1 MLNIIFGEK
10 NTGKTLMAHKI
21 LQKSVENNFETML
34 IVPKQ
39 FTFQSDKGILSL
51 MGPKNAS
58 EVQVLSF
65 SRLASLVLTTFGGI
79 TKPVAKQGARAIFMS
94 LAIEALKDKL
104 EVFSGH
110 KNEFSL
116 VTKLLSAVDEFKNFG
131 IEPGSLRETAKAC
144 DDTLLK
150 NKLNE
155 TALIYET
162 YEAIVSKGHFD
173 DADLLMK
180 IYEIL
185 LTTSFFENQVIV
197 IDGFGE
203 FTYPERKLISL
214 MIKRVK
220 DVYITLCS
228 DNLADMSENSPFAF
242 TNKTYRKL
250 RLLATEN
257 GVDIN
262 VMPVSKGNKNVISKE
277 ILFLREN
284 LFAPV
289 YTPYEEKSEDIE
301 IISADTI
308 HSECDC
314 VARKIKHLIMSE
326 KYRLGDFTV
335 VYRSDEKYE
344 KTLRTSFKKYGI
356 SFFEDKRQPINNQP
370 LVNLVRNL
378 LLISDE
384 GFSSDYI
391 FRLLKTGLFSVSS
404 DEIALLENYV
414 FLWGIDKKAWCEQW
428 TQNPDGFGV
437 ELGEKRK
444 AQLDLLNEIRNR
456 VVAPIEKLRDEMKG
470 ASGKKAIT
478 LLFNFIKDIKADEA
492 LKNYALSLQ
501 QRGLIELAIEQQQV
515 WDILMEAF
523 DEIGVTLDE
532 NIVSAKRLCEIFSL
546 IISTKTLGKLPD
558 GFDEVYICS
567 ADRILTKNS
576 KIVFAV
582 GMNSGV
588 FPLSASD
595 NGLFGE
601 REKKKLEILGT
612 KIGDDIKQ
620 FTIKERFLLY
630 CSLASSEEKLY
641 LSYSSSNLKGE
652 KLLKSEAVERIEK
665 LFPNVSFY
673 ISDKSDVKDLIVGE
687 SSAFQYLAQNWNE
700 NTAQIATLKEYF
712 KGKEEYKGR
721 IMAIERAVNK
731 KDFAIENK
739 DIALSLF
746 GQNMRFSATRV
757 EIFSKCPFM
766 YFCRYGLNLK
776 VRKAAE
782 LDPML
787 GGTLIHHVLE
797 TVMKKYK
804 GKAFVELS
812 DKDLQRE
819 IDTVLFSYMDNFMGG
834 KKKVTDRFYYL
845 FSRMRKVVFS
855 LFQRLKAEFSQSDFE
870 PCDFE
875 LNIGEDER
883 VDSFK
888 IELQNGQIEFIGQ
901 VDRVDKMD
909 LDGKRYIRI
918 VDYKT
923 GTKTFQLGDIFS
935 GFNMQMLLYLISIW
949 RTGKKDYENIIPSGV
964 LYFPAN
970 LSVFSGERGDSEQGR
985 KLKALSLGKMSG
997 MLVNDGVAIEHM
1009 DKEKTGL
1016 FIPVKY
1022 DKKTG
1027 QVKGDFITI
1036 NQLEKLGEIIDSTIR
1051 KMGESLHS
1059 GVISA
1064 TPVFQ
1069 KVYKDTCSYCDF
1081 KDVCLNE
1088 SPKNNFVKKYSHD
1101 ECLRMLEAGEDIE

>member
-1 MLNIIFGEK
+1 MLNVIFGEK
-10 NTGKTLMAHKI
+10 NSGKTLTAHKI
-21 LQKSVENNFETML
+21 LETSVENGLDTML

-65 SRLASLVLTTFGGI
+65 TRLASLVLTTFGGI
-79 TKPVAKQGARAIFMS
+79 TKPFAKEGARAIFMS
-94 LAIEALKDKL
+94 LAVESLKDKL
-104 EVFSGH
+104 QVFSGH

-131 IEPGSLRETAKAC
+131 IEPETLRKTALHC
-144 DDTLLK
+144 NDLLLK
-150 NKLNE
+150 NKLVE
-155 TALIYET
+155 TALIFET
-162 YEAIVSKGHFD
+162 YEAIVQESHFD

-185 LTTSFFENQVIV
+185 LPTSFFENQVIV

-214 MIKRVK
+214 MIKRAK

-228 DNLADMSENSPFAF
+228 NNLGDMSENSPFAF

-250 RLLATEN
+250 RLMANEN

-262 VMPVSKGNKNVISKE
+262 VMPAKGEEKVISKE
-277 ILFLREN
+277 LLFLRKN
-284 LFAPV
+284 LFASV
-289 YTPYEEKSEDIE
+289 YTPYKEKCEDIE

-335 VYRSDEKYE
+335 VYRNDEKYE

-378 LLISDE
+378 LLILDE
-384 GFSSDYI
+384 GFSSDYV
-391 FRLLKTGLFSVSS
+391 FRLLKTGLFPINS
-404 DEIALLENYV
+404 DEIAFLENYV
-414 FLWGIDKKAWCEQW
+414 FLWSIDKNAWCEQW

-437 ELGEKRK
+437 ELSERRK
-444 AQLDLLNEIRNR
+444 EQLSSINLIKNT
-456 VVAPIEKLRDEMKG
+456 VVTPIKKLRDEMKG
-470 ASGKKAIT
+470 VSGKKAIT
-478 LLFNFIKDIKADEA
+478 LLYNFIKDIKADEA

-501 QRGLIELAIEQQQV
+501 ERGLIELAIEQQQV
-515 WDILMEAF
+515 WDILMETF
-523 DEIGVTLDE
+523 DEIAVTLDE
-532 NIVSAKRLCEIFSL
+532 HIVSAKRLYEIFSL
-546 IISTKTLGKLPD
+546 IISVKTLGKLPD
-558 GFDEVYICS
+558 GFDEVYVCS

-601 REKKKLEILGT
+601 REKKKLELLGT

-630 CSLASSEEKLY
+630 CSFASAEEKLY

-665 LFPNVSFY
+665 LFLNITTY
-673 ISDKSDVKDLIVGE
+673 ISDKNDVKDLIVGE
-687 SSAFQYLAQNWNE
+687 SSAFEYLAQNWNE
-700 NTAQIATLKEYF
+700 NTPETATLKEYF
-712 KGKEEYKGR
+712 SGKEEYKGR
-721 IMAIERAVNK
+721 IAAIERAVNK
-731 KDFAIENK
+731 KDFAIEDK
-739 DIALSLF
+739 SVALSLF

-757 EIFSKCPFM
+757 EVFSKCPFM

-776 VRKAAE
+776 ARKAAE

-804 GKAFVELS
+804 GKAFAELS
-812 DKDLQRE
+812 EKELQRE
-819 IDTVLFSYMDNFMGG
+819 IDIVLFAYMDNFMGG
-834 KKKVTDRFYYL
+834 KEKVTDRFYYL
-845 FSRMRKVVFS
+845 FSRMRKVIMS
-855 LFQRLKAEFSQSDFE
+855 LFERLKAEFSQSDFE

-923 GTKTFQLGDIFS
+923 GTKTFQLGDVFS

-970 LSVFSGERGDSEQGR
+970 LSAFNGERGDSEEKR

-1016 FIPVKY
+1016 FVPVKY

-1036 NQLEKLGEIIDSTIR
+1036 NQLEKIGGIIDSTIR

-1059 GVISA
+1059 GVVSA

-1069 KVYKDTCSYCDF
+1069 KAYKDTCSYCDF
-1081 KDVCLNE
+1081 KTVCLNE
-1088 SPKNNFVKKYSHD
+1088 NPKNNFIKKYTHD
-1101 ECLRMLEAGEDIE
+1101 ECLRMLGAGEDVE